1 MASFILL
8 SVFDVVIDII
18 IDLWQK
24 KYWHLLLPF
33 KIRDLVFV
41 QYWGLCLFS
50 IRGFALEI

>member
-1 MASFILL
+1 MVSFILL